1 MNDVLNALGL
11 TVLAYLLASIPFGV
25 IVGRIATGG
34 DIRAHGSGHAG
45 ATNVMRQAGWR
56 VAVVAA
62 LLDVSKAFVGVWL
75 ARRFGSTS
83 WVPVLAATAA
93 VAGHCWP
100 LFGGFRGGMGLSGV
114 AGALLALY
122 PFGLIIGLGLARAGT
137 LILRHSARGNIA
149 AGLLLGPLLWWV
161 SGSSFIGL
169 AATGA
174 GLVVAIRSLSDW
186 GRVYKEL
193 WLDRDA
199 APVKR

>member
-11 TVLAYLLASIPFGV
+11 TVLAYLMASIPFGV
-25 IVGRIATGG
+25 IMGWIATGG

-56 VAVVAA
+56 VAIVAA
-62 LLDVSKAFVGVWL
+62 LLDVSKAFAGVWL
-75 ARRFGSTS
+75 AHRFGITG
-83 WVPVLAATAA
+83 WVPALAATAA

-100 LFGGFRGGMGLSGV
+100 IFGGFRGGMGLSGV

-122 PFGLIIGLGLARAGT
+122 PFGLIIGLGLALAGT

-149 AGLLLGPLLWWV
+149 AGLLLGPLVGWV
-161 SGSSFIGL
+161 SGSAPIGL

-174 GLVVAIRSLSDW
+174 GLVVAMRSLSDW
-186 GRVYKEL
+186 SRVYKEL
-193 WLDRDA
+193 WLDRER
-199 APVKR
+199 V